1 MQVWKQFKDLNI
13 PMNNPQIVL
22 DHWSKKIEEY
32 FHLRKP
38 DNINLSNKYTTQDVK
53 ILIDVMV
60 KHVNFMEQVIIG
72 IQENII
78 ESENESLKQ
87 SICIY

>member
-1 MQVWKQFKDLNI
+1 MQVWKKFKDLNI
-13 PMNNPQIVL
+13 PRNNPQIVL
-22 DHWSKKIEEY
+22 DRWSKNIEEY

-78 ESENESLKQ
+78 ESENERLKQ
-87 SICIY
+87 